1 MNAFPAFFQKT
12 LLEKKYFHFW
22 DFLQNSPKWSLF
34 RHLVTVFEVA
44 LLIFRIADQI
54 TIPNDE
60 NENVNET
67 FHLFRPKVRWKLLI
81 FFFPPL
87 SLFSWSS
94 KKEKSCKRS
103 SNILFFL
110 CVNQLI
116 VQFIISPRA
125 FKNHLRTHST
135 VKCKLW
141 ESLNLMLVVEL
152 LPCVSFKISRWLL

>member
-1 MNAFPAFFQKT
+1 MLSSIECISCLFSKDT
-12 LLEKKYFHFW
+12 VGKKYFHFW
-22 DFLQNSPKWSLF
+22 DFLQNSPQVVSFQTFGHSFWSCF
-34 RHLVTVFEVA
+34 A
-44 LLIFRIADQI
+44 YFRIADQI

-81 FFFPPL
+81 FFFPL
-87 SLFSWSS
+87 SLSLYFLDPL
-94 KKEKSCKRS
+94 KEKSCKRS

-116 VQFIISPRA
+116 VQFIISPGAFR
-125 FKNHLRTHST
+125 FKNHLRTKTT

-141 ESLNLMLVVEL
+141 ESLNLMLVEL
-152 LPCVSFKISRWLL
+152 LPCVSF

>member
-1 MNAFPAFFQKT
+1 MLSSIECISCLFQKT
-12 LLEKKYFHFW
+12 LLEKSIFTFQTSFKTA
-22 DFLQNSPKWSLF
+22 SKWSLF
-34 RHLVTVFEVA
+34 RHLVTVFEVT

-81 FFFPPL
+81 FFFPL
-87 SLFSWSS
+87 SLYSLDPL
-94 KKEKSCKRS
+94 KEKSCKRS

-125 FKNHLRTHST
+125 FKFKNHLRTSAT

-141 ESLNLMLVVEL
+141 ESLNLMLVEL
-152 LPCVSFKISRWLL
+152 LPCVSF